1 VRISRLFIVI
11 AVVVAGMLSFAAD
24 KKELSEAVASVEANL
39 KTPEGKKYD
48 EHMTADFQKYAPQ
61 VRQCKQTE
69 SGTPASFDM
78 LLRLEG
84 DGKIVQVLVHPE
96 TPMAKCSRTALMGGK
111 FTPPPHANYWVNIH
125 LDFKH

>member
-1 VRISRLFIVI
+1 
-11 AVVVAGMLSFAAD
+11 MLSFAAD

-48 EHMTADFQKYAPQ
+48 EHMTADFQKYTPQ
-61 VRQCKQTE
+61 VRQCKQE

-84 DGKIVQVLVHPE
+84 DGKIADVLVHPE